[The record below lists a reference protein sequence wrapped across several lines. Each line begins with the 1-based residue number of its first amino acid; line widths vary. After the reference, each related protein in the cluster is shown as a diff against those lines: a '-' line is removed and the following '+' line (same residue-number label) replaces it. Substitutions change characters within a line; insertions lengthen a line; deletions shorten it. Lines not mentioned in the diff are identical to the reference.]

1 MQLSS
6 LHLQQS
12 SCTPDVIKGSRVMFK
27 VPLYDCGTKLSSG
40 AHFLSYSNV
49 VANSASNQT
58 VQKGISFD
66 PEFYYPF
73 SCRYTRDYS
82 LHLISQQNVYKNETR
97 KTGWWFFWFSFVI
110 ITVVK
115 VILAVMKQLKLQCDS
130 NPWPP
135 RYRCSALPTEPW
147 SLVGISTGF
156 LCNCFSCFT
165 TASITFTSILHPQWR
180 RCISHTH
187 LSNDFPHPTPPE
199 TTYHDTHLCY
209 YSCHYTL
216 LLLDLSWVELSI
228 HVSSTSASFFTLQA
242 FQVRVVRVVGAVLR
256 ITGSQSPA
264 VSVSLCSARVL
275 CINSCAAAFYHWPL
289 VTENRGQT
297 QTDLN

>member
-228 HVSSTSASFFTLQA
+228 HVSSTSASFLSY
-242 FQVRVVRVVGAVLR
+242 RH
-256 ITGSQSPA
+256 SKCEWC
-264 VSVSLCSARVL
+264 VSLEL
-275 CINSCAAAFYHWPL
+275 SCASLGPSHVLSMYPFALRGCCASTRAQLPFIIGRWSPR
-289 VTENRGQT
+289 TEAKHKPI
-297 QTDLN
+297 

>member
-1 MQLSS
+1 MLLDIDLNALPTMQLSS

-97 KTGWWFFWFSFVI
+97 KTGW
-110 ITVVK
+110 
-115 VILAVMKQLKLQCDS
+115 
-130 NPWPP
+130 
-135 RYRCSALPTEPW
+135 
-147 SLVGISTGF
+147 
-156 LCNCFSCFT
+156 
-165 TASITFTSILHPQWR
+165 
-180 RCISHTH
+180 
-187 LSNDFPHPTPPE
+187 
-199 TTYHDTHLCY
+199 
-209 YSCHYTL
+209 
-216 LLLDLSWVELSI
+216 
-228 HVSSTSASFFTLQA
+228 
-242 FQVRVVRVVGAVLR
+242 
-256 ITGSQSPA
+256 
-264 VSVSLCSARVL
+264 
-275 CINSCAAAFYHWPL
+275 
-289 VTENRGQT
+289 
-297 QTDLN
+297 